1 MGLGVHLGED
11 VGNHAVL
18 VHHKGGADDA
28 HVGLAAHLLLAPS
41 TKGLDG
47 GGLHVGQQVEGQAEL
62 VPELG
67 VRGLAI
73 LADSQHHCSLG
84 QDVVIHITE
93 SAGLRGTA
101 RGIVLRIEIN
111 HDFLSSELGRRNHG
125 SLLIG
130 KAEFRHFISNLQ
142 HKSSKKLNSCL

>member
-1 MGLGVHLGED
+1 M
-11 VGNHAVL
+11 
-18 VHHKGGADDA
+18 
-28 HVGLAAHLLLAPS
+28 
-41 TKGLDG
+41 
-47 GGLHVGQQVEGQAEL
+47 EGQAEL

-67 VRGLAI
+67 VGGLRI

-101 RGIVLRIEIN
+101 RGIVLGIEVN

-130 KAEFRHFISNLQ
+130 KAEFWYLVSNL
-142 HKSSKKLNSCL
+142 